1 MVITQ
6 SRVVGF
12 EAVMGS
18 RQSCQKKFFF
28 TKMQTLGSKLSFDML
43 VDPEKSLNEL
53 YREKRKKIRK
63 KIRKF
68 TYFQNW
74 WLHISWESCK
84 TNNLS

>member
-6 SRVVGF
+6 NGVVGF

-18 RQSCQKKFFF
+18 RQSCQKNFFF

-53 YREKRKKIRK
+53 
-63 KIRKF
+63 
-68 TYFQNW
+68 
-74 WLHISWESCK
+74 
-84 TNNLS
+84 